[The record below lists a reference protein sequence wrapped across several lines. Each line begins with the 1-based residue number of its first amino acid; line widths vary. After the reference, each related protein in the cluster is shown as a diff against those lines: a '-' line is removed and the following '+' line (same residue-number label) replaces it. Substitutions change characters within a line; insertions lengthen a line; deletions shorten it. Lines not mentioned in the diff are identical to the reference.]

1 MTLPFSGPAR
11 TLAAIIA
18 IAVFVTLALQT
29 SINLERDGSPLFAFA
44 LLLRFFTIWTN
55 FAAGLILGWVA
66 LRGRADERVLFALAT
81 AIAIVALVYHGVL
94 AADHHPVGLDRWTN
108 QMFHSAIPAATI
120 LWWLAF
126 SRPSQMGWRSLPW
139 VMVVPVVYTVFAQI
153 VGAAS
158 GFYPYFFLDLP
169 KLGWAM
175 LLANLAGLS
184 LCFLLIAALL
194 LAVRSSATRLT
205 GTQSDPARIP

>member
-1 MTLPFSGPAR
+1 MTLTFSALTR

-29 SINLERDGSPLFAFA
+29 TINLERDGSPLMAFA

-55 FAAGLILGWVA
+55 CAAGLIFGWVA
-66 LRGRADERVLFALAT
+66 WRGRADERVLFALAT

-94 AADHHPVGLDRWTN
+94 AADHLPVGLDWWTN

-120 LWWLAF
+120 LWWLAY
-126 SRPSQMGWRSLPW
+126 SRPAPMGWRSLPW
-139 VMVVPVVYTVFAQI
+139 VMAVPVIYTVFAQI
-153 VGAAS
+153 VGAATA
-158 GFYPYFFLDLP
+158 FYPYFFLDLP
-169 KLGWAM
+169 RLGWPM

-194 LAVRSSATRLT
+194 LAGRSFLGRMLS
-205 GTQSDPARIP
+205 GGSSPSPAA

>member
-1 MTLPFSGPAR
+1 MSMPLSCIAR
-11 TLAAIIA
+11 ILAAIVS
-18 IAVFVTLALQT
+18 IAVLVTLALQT
-29 SINLERDGSPLFAFA
+29 TLNLERDGSPLVAFV

-55 FAAGLILGWVA
+55 FAAGLIFGWVA
-66 LRGRADERVLFALAT
+66 LRGRADARVLFALAT

-108 QMFHSAIPAATI
+108 PMFHSAIPAATI

-126 SRPSQMGWRSLPW
+126 ARAADTGWRSLPW

-153 VGAAS
+153 VGAAT

-169 KLGWAM
+169 QLGWGM

-184 LCFLLIAALL
+184 LIFLLVAALL
-194 LAVRSSATRLT
+194 LGLGRLVRRS
-205 GTQSDPARIP
+205 GG